1 LFINLELNEKLDNEK
16 ATREAREKEI
26 LQILDDEKYKLTE

>member
-1 LFINLELNEKLDNEK
+1 LDVEK
-16 ATREAREKEI
+16 ATREAKEKEI